1 MIKHIEN
8 MSIQYKKSK
17 QKLDLIE
24 EKRKKNT
31 LERHKDL
38 FVDLPAAILKRF
50 RECWMPGNIFS

>member
-50 RECWMPGNIFS
+50 REC